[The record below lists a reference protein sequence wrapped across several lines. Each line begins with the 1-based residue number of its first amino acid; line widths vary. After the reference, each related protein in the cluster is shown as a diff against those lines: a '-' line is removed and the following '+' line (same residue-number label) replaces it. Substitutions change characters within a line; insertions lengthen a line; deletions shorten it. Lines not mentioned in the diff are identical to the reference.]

1 MDQQATWVEA
11 ALNGPWGRGIQPGN
25 PVSVAEIVA
34 EGIACAE
41 AGAAIVHLHAYDEAT
56 GRQKDDWQIYARI
69 IDGIRAR
76 HDVIVYPTIPLAGGP
91 DASAPMDAE
100 ARFGA
105 VRELARRKLIEWTV
119 VDPGSVQFSSLAKLE
134 GSDETGFL
142 YENPESHFRH
152 GLALCAAEGL
162 HPSYAIYEPGFLR
175 TGAALAKRYGC
186 PAPIYRFM
194 FSDGFSFG
202 FPPEPYAVDAYLV
215 LLRGC
220 ADDAAW
226 MAAGLDVDLEP
237 LFGPVVAK
245 GGHIRVGLED
255 ARFGER
261 RGNRELV
268 EEAVAAVEAGGGRV
282 ASSADVRRALR

>member
-1 MDQQATWVEA
+1 MHQQATWIEA
-11 ALNGPWGRGIQPGN
+11 ALNGPWGRGIQPGI
-25 PVSVAEIVA
+25 PVAVSEIVA
-34 EGIACAE
+34 DGIACAE

-69 IDGIRAR
+69 IDGIRAK

-91 DASAPMDAE
+91 DASAPMTAE
-100 ARFGA
+100 ARFAA

-119 VDPGSVQFSSLAKLE
+119 VDPGSVQVSSLAKLE
-134 GSDETGFL
+134 GSEETGFL

-152 GLALCAAEGL
+152 GLALCAQEGL

-175 TGAALAKRYGC
+175 TGAALAGRYGC
-186 PAPIYRFM
+186 PAPVYRFM
-194 FSDGFSFG
+194 FSNGFSFG
-202 FPPEPYAVDAYLV
+202 FPPEPYAVDAYLA

-226 MAAGLDVDLEP
+226 MAAGLDVALEP
-237 LFGPVVAK
+237 LFGPVIAR

-255 ARFGER
+255 ARFGEG
-261 RGNRELV
+261 RGNRQLV
-268 EEAVAAVEAGGGRV
+268 EEAVAAVEASGGRV
-282 ASSADVRRALR
+282 ASSANVRRALR